1 MTMKNNKRKYSI
13 CFFGTYESSFP
24 RTITLKEACRI
35 KRFKVIECHKPFWE
49 NMTQKVEFFSI
60 ISMIK
65 YGFKL
70 MLAYTSLAVRY
81 LKLENHDVVIVGYN
95 GYFDIPLAKL
105 LTKIRKKPL
114 IFTPVFP
121 LYETLVEDRKYV
133 NKTSIKS
140 KIIHFIDE
148 ISCRLADLIIIET
161 DSYIDYYCE
170 EFKIPR
176 EKYFKI
182 PLGADE
188 TNFFQRQQKVQ
199 KKDPNLLKLLFY
211 GKFIPL
217 QGISYIIKAAKILE
231 KNKDVEFEIIGSGQL
246 SNNIRNLAAKLDNKN
261 IKFIDW
267 INYRELPEHILDAD
281 VCLGIFGSTPKA
293 QRGVPIKVYEALA
306 MKKPVITGDT
316 PASREVFT
324 HKVNAILCEIGN
336 PEALVESIILLKEN
350 RELRANIAESGY
362 KLYQK
367 IFSSEQIASRLERA
381 LDKCFHKI
389 SGLNDHL

>member
-140 KIIHFIDE
+140 KIIHLIDE
-148 ISCRLADLIIIET
+148 ISCRLADFIIIET

-188 TNFFQRQQKVQ
+188 TNFFQRHQKVQ
-199 KKDPNLLKLLFY
+199 KKNPNLLKLLFY

-231 KNKDVEFEIIGSGQL
+231 KNKDIEFEIIGSGQL
-246 SNNIRNLAAKLDNKN
+246 SKSIRNLAAKLDNKN

-267 INYRELPEHILDAD
+267 INYRELPEHIQDAD

-293 QRGVPIKVYEALA
+293 QRGIPIKVYEALA

-316 PASREVFT
+316 PAAREVFT

-362 KLYQK
+362 KLFQK
-367 IFSSEQIASRLERA
+367 IFSSEQIANRLEIA
-381 LDKCFHKI
+381 LDKCLHKI
-389 SGLNDHL
+389 SG

>member
-1 MTMKNNKRKYSI
+1 MRNNKRKYSI

-49 NMTQKVEFFSI
+49 NMTQKKDFFSI
-60 ISMIK
+60 KSMIK
-65 YGFKL
+65 YGVKL

-81 LKLENHDVVIVGYN
+81 LKLENHDAVIVGYN

-105 LTKIRKKPL
+105 LTKIRKKTL

-121 LYETLVEDRKYV
+121 LYETLVEDRKYL

-140 KIIHFIDE
+140 KLIHLVDAIGY
-148 ISCRLADLIIIET
+148 RLADFIIIET
-161 DSYIDYYCE
+161 KSYINYLCE
-170 EFKIPR
+170 EFTIPKR
-176 EKYFKI
+176 KLFKI

-188 TNFFQRQQKVQ
+188 ENFYLRLQKNK
-199 KKDPNLLKLLFY
+199 KKDMRHLKVLFY

-217 QGISYIIKAAKILE
+217 QGISYIVRAAKLLE
-231 KNKDVEFEIIGSGQL
+231 EDKEVEFKIIGSGQL
-246 SNNIRNLAAKLDNKN
+246 SDKIKRLSKALDIKN
-261 IKFIDW
+261 IDFIDW
-267 INYRELPEHILDAD
+267 VNYKELPEHILNAD

-293 QRGVPIKVYEALA
+293 QRGIPIKVYEALA
-306 MKKPVITGDT
+306 MKKPIITGDT
-316 PASREVFT
+316 PAARDVFT
-324 HKVNAILCEIGN
+324 HKANAVLCEMCN
-336 PEALVESIILLKEN
+336 PEALADSIILLKEN

-362 KLYQK
+362 RLYQEV
-367 IFSSEQIASRLERA
+367 FSSKQIANRFETA

-389 SGLNDHL
+389 KGK

>member
-140 KIIHFIDE
+140 KIIHLIDE
-148 ISCRLADLIIIET
+148 ISCRLADFIIIET

-267 INYRELPEHILDAD
+267 INYRELPEHIQDAD

-316 PASREVFT
+316 PAAREVFT
-324 HKVNAILCEIGN
+324 DKVNAILCEIGN
-336 PEALVESIILLKEN
+336 PEALADSIILLKEN

-362 KLYQK
+362 KLFQK
-367 IFSSEQIASRLERA
+367 IFSSEQIANRLEIA
-381 LDKCFHKI
+381 LDKCLHKI
-389 SGLNDHL
+389 SG

>member
-140 KIIHFIDE
+140 KIIHLIDE
-148 ISCRLADLIIIET
+148 ISCRLADFIIIET

-293 QRGVPIKVYEALA
+293 QRGIPIKVYEALA

-324 HKVNAILCEIGN
+324 HKVNTILCEIGN

-367 IFSSEQIASRLERA
+367 IFSSEQIANRLEIA
-381 LDKCFHKI
+381 LDKCLHKI
-389 SGLNDHL
+389 SG

>member
-140 KIIHFIDE
+140 KIIHLIDE
-148 ISCRLADLIIIET
+148 ISCRLADFIIIET

-316 PASREVFT
+316 PAAREVFT
-324 HKVNAILCEIGN
+324 DKVNAILCEIGN
-336 PEALVESIILLKEN
+336 PEALADSIILLKEN

-362 KLYQK
+362 KLFQK
-367 IFSSEQIASRLERA
+367 IFSSEQIANRLEIA
-381 LDKCFHKI
+381 LDKCLHKI
-389 SGLNDHL
+389 SG

>member
-140 KIIHFIDE
+140 KIIHLIDE
-148 ISCRLADLIIIET
+148 ISCRLADFIIIET

-246 SNNIRNLAAKLDNKN
+246 SNNIRSLSEKLDIKN
-261 IKFIDW
+261 VKFIDW
-267 INYRELPEHILDAD
+267 VNYRELPEHILDAD
-281 VCLGIFGSTPKA
+281 VCMGIFGSTPKA
-293 QRGVPIKVYEALA
+293 QRGIPIKVYEALA

-316 PASREVFT
+316 PAAREVFT

-336 PEALVESIILLKEN
+336 PEALADSIILLKEN

-362 KLYQK
+362 KLFQK
-367 IFSSEQIASRLERA
+367 IFSSEQIASRLEIA
-381 LDKCFHKI
+381 LDKCLHKI
-389 SGLNDHL
+389 SG

>member
-1 MTMKNNKRKYSI
+1 MKNNKRKYSI
-13 CFFGTYESSFP
+13 CFFGTYESFFP

-49 NMTQKVEFFSI
+49 NITQKVEFFSI
-60 ISMIK
+60 KSMIK

-70 MLAYTSLAVRY
+70 MLAYASLAVLY
-81 LKLENHDVVIVGYN
+81 LKLENHDAVIVGYN
-95 GYFDIPLAKL
+95 GYFDMPLAKL

-133 NKTSIKS
+133 NRTSIKS
-140 KIIHFIDE
+140 KIIHLIDE
-148 ISCRLADLIIIET
+148 ISCRLADFIFIET

-176 EKYFKI
+176 KKYFKI

-188 TNFFQRQQKVQ
+188 TTYFQRQQKVQ

-246 SNNIRNLAAKLDNKN
+246 SNNIRNLTEKLDIKN
-261 IKFIDW
+261 VKFIDW
-267 INYRELPEHILDAD
+267 VNYRELPEHILDAD

-316 PASREVFT
+316 PAAREVFT

-336 PEALVESIILLKEN
+336 PEALADSIILLKEN

-367 IFSSEQIASRLERA
+367 IFSSEQIANRFEIA
-381 LDKCFHKI
+381 LDKCLHKI
-389 SGLNDHL
+389 SG

>member
-140 KIIHFIDE
+140 KIIHLIDE
-148 ISCRLADLIIIET
+148 ISCRLADFIIIET

-231 KNKDVEFEIIGSGQL
+231 KNKDIEFEIIGSGQL
-246 SNNIRNLAAKLDNKN
+246 SKSIRNLAAKLDNKN

-293 QRGVPIKVYEALA
+293 QRGIPIKVYEALA

-367 IFSSEQIASRLERA
+367 IFSSEQIANRLEIA
-381 LDKCFHKI
+381 LDKCLHKI
-389 SGLNDHL
+389 SG